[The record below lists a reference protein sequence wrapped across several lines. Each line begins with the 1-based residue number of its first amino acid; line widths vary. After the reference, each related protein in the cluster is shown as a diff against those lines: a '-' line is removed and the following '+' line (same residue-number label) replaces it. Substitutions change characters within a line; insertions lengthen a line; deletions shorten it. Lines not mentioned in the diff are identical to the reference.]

1 MSAASAIVAVD
12 VGNTR
17 TKFGLFTGGEA
28 QGLPSPKRVLR
39 ISSHAHELEQLATF
53 LDARPASDFA
63 WHIGSVNRAAAG
75 RVIDW
80 LREAGAASR
89 VTMLIHGDLPI
100 EVRLDRPDMV
110 GIDRLLAAVAAN
122 HLRAADRPAVVV
134 GMGTAVTVDLVS
146 IEGAFLGGAILPG
159 VEISARA
166 MHAFTD
172 MLPLVDVRGFDTT
185 PPALGRS
192 TIEAMQ
198 AGLYWGALGGVR
210 ELIARYGEQVGK
222 EPQVFLSGGAAST
235 VARPLASTATVVDD
249 LTLAGIA
256 LAARR

>member
-1 MSAASAIVAVD
+1 MNAASAIVAID

-17 TKFGLFTGGEA
+17 TKFGLFSGAEA
-28 QGLPSPKRVLR
+28 QGLPSPSKVLR
-39 ISSHAHELEQLATF
+39 ISSHANEFGELTAF
-53 LDARPASDFA
+53 LGDHQPAELT
-63 WHIGSVNRAAAG
+63 WHLGSVNRAAAG

-80 LREAGAASR
+80 LRDAGAAER
-89 VTMLIHGDLPI
+89 TVLLAHGDLPI
-100 EVRLDRPDMV
+100 DVRLDRPDMV
-110 GIDRLLAAVAAN
+110 GIDRLLAAMAAN
-122 HLRAADRPAVVV
+122 RLREPQRPAVVV

-146 IEGAFLGGAILPG
+146 AEGAFLGGAILPG

-210 ELIARYGEQVGK
+210 ELIAQFALQAGA
-222 EPQVFLSGGAAST
+222 EPQVFLSGGAAVT
-235 VARPLASTATVVDD
+235 VARPLASTATVVAD

-256 LAARR
+256 LTARR